1 VGAASSLVVQLH
13 GAGGTRG
20 LAGARA
26 MAVAYRLGTKRA
38 MLACTAHLA
47 RLTAAWLVAHHAPCL
62 GVQPLVVEEEEPLV
76 VEEEESLMVEEEES
90 LVVEEEESLVVEEEE
105 SLVVEEEESLVV
117 EEEESLV
124 VEEAADATMQWRRP
138 LRVTARV
145 VAGEQLGHVHA
156 QQLLHAQAAHA
167 HPTLGPA
174 LAAHEAARGAAV
186 SAHTALAVLLLNE
199 AAAVR

>member
-1 VGAASSLVVQLH
+1 LVVQLH

-62 GVQPLVVEEEEPLV
+62 GVQPLVVEEEEP
-76 VEEEESLMVEEEES
+76 
-90 LVVEEEESLVVEEEE
+90 
-105 SLVVEEEESLVV
+105 LVV

>member
-1 VGAASSLVVQLH
+1 MGAASSLVVQLH

-76 VEEEESLMVEEEES
+76 VEEEESL
-90 LVVEEEESLVVEEEE
+90 
-105 SLVVEEEESLVV
+105 
-117 EEEESLV
+117 V

-145 VAGEQLGHVHA
+145 VAGGQLGHVHA

>member
-1 VGAASSLVVQLH
+1 LVVQLH

-76 VEEEESLMVEEEES
+76 VEEEES

>member
-76 VEEEESLMVEEEES
+76 VEEEESL
-90 LVVEEEESLVVEEEE
+90 
-105 SLVVEEEESLVV
+105 
-117 EEEESLV
+117 V

-145 VAGEQLGHVHA
+145 VAGEQLGHVRA

>member
-1 VGAASSLVVQLH
+1 LVVQLH

-62 GVQPLVVEEEEPLV
+62 GVQPLVVEEEEP
-76 VEEEESLMVEEEES
+76 
-90 LVVEEEESLVVEEEE
+90 LVVEEEE

>member
-1 VGAASSLVVQLH
+1 LVVQLH

-76 VEEEESLMVEEEES
+76 VEEEESL
-90 LVVEEEESLVVEEEE
+90 
-105 SLVVEEEESLVV
+105 VVEEEESLVV

-145 VAGEQLGHVHA
+145 VAGEQLGHVRA

>member
-62 GVQPLVVEEEEPLV
+62 GVQPLVVEEEEP
-76 VEEEESLMVEEEES
+76 
-90 LVVEEEESLVVEEEE
+90 LVVEEEE